1 MNSLQALMPPQTIQ
15 VMISKALITQFN
27 QQQNNR
33 KIFSLLS
40 ANILESIIKNGTKTT
55 IWNILWLK
63 ICMINLPKLLSNMKK
78 LNIMEFLA
86 QMKANSHIIRK
97 SKNSSNKENIML
109 ITILKFLLIF
119 KDLEIDNFNL
129 FDSKFI
135 PTLTD
140 RM

>member
-97 SKNSSNKENIML
+97 YKNSSNKENIML

>member
-1 MNSLQALMPPQTIQ
+1 MNILQALMPPQTIQ
-15 VMISKALITQFN
+15 AMISKALITQFN
-27 QQQNNR
+27 QLLNNR

-40 ANILESIIKNGTKTT
+40 TNILESIIKNGTKTT

-97 SKNSSNKENIML
+97 FKNSSNKENIML